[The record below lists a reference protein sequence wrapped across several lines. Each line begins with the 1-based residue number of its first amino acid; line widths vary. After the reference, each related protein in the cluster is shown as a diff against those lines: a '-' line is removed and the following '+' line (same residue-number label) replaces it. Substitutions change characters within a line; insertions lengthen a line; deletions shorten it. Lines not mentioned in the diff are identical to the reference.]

1 MVWGAIAGAVIGGYL
16 SSKGAKSAAKAQA
29 DSAEASMALQKQMFD
44 KQVELQEPFRQAGLT
59 AQDRLMMMLGLKG
72 DAADPNYGKY
82 ARDFS
87 MADFEADPGYA
98 FRLSEGLKALDRQA
112 AARGG
117 LISGGALKASQRY
130 GQAMASDEYMNAFNR
145 YQTNRANQLN
155 PLQSLMGAS
164 QTATNTLT
172 NAAGD
177 YGRSAGDTL
186 LERGNARASGYVGQ
200 ANAWNQAI
208 GNATNSWLDWQALK
222 KVGG

>member
-1 MVWGAIAGAVIGGYL
+1 MLWAAVAGSVVGGL
-16 SSKGAKSAAKAQA
+16 LASKGAKDAAKMQS
-29 DSAEASMALQKQMFD
+29 DSAEASMALQKEMFD

-59 AQDRLMMMLGLKG
+59 AQDRLMLMLGLKG

-87 MADFEADPGYA
+87 MEDFEADPGYS
-98 FRLSEGLKALDRQA
+98 FRLSEGLKTLDRQA

-145 YQTNRANQLN
+145 YQTNRANQLS
-155 PLQSLMGAS
+155 PLQSLTGVS

-177 YGRSAGDTL
+177 YGRSAGDAML
-186 LERGNARASGYVGQ
+186 QRGNARASGYVGQ

-208 GNATNSWLDWQALK
+208 GNATNAWLDWNAMK
-222 KVGG
+222 KL